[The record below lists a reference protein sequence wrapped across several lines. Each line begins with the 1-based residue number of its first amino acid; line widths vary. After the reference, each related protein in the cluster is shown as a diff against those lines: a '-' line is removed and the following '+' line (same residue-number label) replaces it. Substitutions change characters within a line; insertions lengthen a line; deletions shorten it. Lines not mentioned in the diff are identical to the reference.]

1 MRRNRRKEPMNCPK
15 KNSHFSQRTHLLP
28 PKTMLTILFSFTVF
42 VTLVITML
50 IVGVGTLLLV
60 NTDILSEETL
70 MIVPHIPVMVFA
82 LVSIVTGT
90 VVAALISKIPMRP
103 VNILINGMDKLAN
116 GEFDT
121 RIQLG
126 DMHIAQELQES
137 FNSLAAELSQTEMLR
152 SDFVNN
158 FSHEFKTPIV
168 SIRGFARLLQKG
180 NLSQEKEAEY
190 LDIIV
195 EEISRL
201 ADLSTNALNLTKIEN
216 QAILTDVSTYNLSEQ
231 IRRSILLLEQKW
243 TKKGLTIEPEF
254 SEYMIEANE
263 ELLKQVWINL
273 LDNAIKFSPENQM
286 IHCRI
291 LDEEDQYIV
300 EVQNFGSPIDEEDI
314 DKLFNK
320 YWQGDTSHA
329 SAGSGIG
336 LSIVKS
342 VIALHHGSINID
354 SNSIRTIFSVTLPK
368 ERI

>member
-1 MRRNRRKEPMNCPK
+1 MRHILRKEPTNCSK
-15 KNSHFSQRTHLLP
+15 KSRNVSRRTHLLP
-28 PKTMLTILFSFTVF
+28 PKTMLTLLFSFTVF

-50 IVGVGTLLLV
+50 IVGIGTLLLV
-60 NTDILSEETL
+60 KTKVLSEETL
-70 MIVPHIPVMVFA
+70 RIVPHIPVIVFA
-82 LVSIVTGT
+82 LISIVTGT

-103 VNILINGMDKLAN
+103 VNILINGMDKLAK

-126 DMHIAQELQES
+126 DMHISQELQES

-190 LDIIV
+190 LDIII

-216 QAILTDVSTYNLSEQ
+216 QAILTNVSTFNLSEQ
-231 IRRSILLLEQKW
+231 IRRSILLLERKW

-254 SEYMIEANE
+254 SEYMIDANE

-273 LDNAIKFSPENQM
+273 LDNAIKFSPDNKM

-291 LDEEDQYIV
+291 FDEENQYIV
-300 EVQNFGSPIDEEDI
+300 EVQNFGSPIKEEDI
-314 DKLFNK
+314 KKLFNK

-329 SAGSGIG
+329 STGSGIG

-342 VIALHHGSINID
+342 VVALHQGSVNID
-354 SNSIRTIFSVTLPK
+354 SNSVRTIFSVSLPK
-368 ERI
+368 YPS